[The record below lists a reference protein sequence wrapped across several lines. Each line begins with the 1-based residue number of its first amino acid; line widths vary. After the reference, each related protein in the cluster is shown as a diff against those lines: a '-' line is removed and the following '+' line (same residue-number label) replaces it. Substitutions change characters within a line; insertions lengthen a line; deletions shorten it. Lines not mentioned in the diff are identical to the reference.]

1 MNYFHIK
8 ISRQWSQNGLL
19 SPVRNAILFFFFGG
33 GGGGGGRRGR
43 RKNNAKYGE
52 MLRVGLSPLRWKRP
66 QNSALKM

>member
-33 GGGGGGRRGR
+33 GGGVEEGGGGV
-43 RKNNAKYGE
+43 KT
-52 MLRVGLSPLRWKRP
+52 MLSMGKC
-66 QNSALKM
+66 